1 MKSTRFWVILFAALL
16 LSSVA
21 GIYAVNDIRTDS
33 TTAAIYLDGQLL
45 QTLDLDGRTLQTIDL
60 STLQAPQ
67 QLKLAGIT
75 IVADSS
81 GIRITHADCPDQLCV
96 KQGTIS
102 NGLIPLV
109 CLPNRLVIQIES
121 NQAPPFDGVSS

>member
-1 MKSTRFWVILFAALL
+1 MKSTRFWVILFTTLL
-16 LSSVA
+16 LCSAAAAFTANSLPSNGNTAV
-21 GIYAVNDIRTDS
+21 IYADS
-33 TTAAIYLDGQLL
+33 HLL
-45 QTLDLDGRTLQTIDL
+45 ETVDL
-60 STLQAPQ
+60 SALQAPVQ
-67 QLKLAGIT
+67 FEYAGNT
-75 IVADSS
+75 IVADAS

-121 NQAPPFDGVSS
+121 AAPSPFDGVSS